1 MIARRVAEENRKLRD
16 LLKEHGYADEQ
27 IEQYVKS
34 TMAADG
40 AGSVSPQSSTIA
52 AHTLEQSLTP
62 RPLAVSEPSPSF
74 TLQSQVKTITPSPP
88 AMHSLPSWGTISAE
102 TTPHFNTPVPDVPVL
117 SPSNS
122 QIYSNMPMGNVIPGH
137 DTQHYA
143 QSADAFGVDA
153 SQTVVTSQPPS
164 AYYPTS
170 YPQQGSEYYGPG
182 RGY

>member
-16 LLKEHGYADEQ
+16 LLREHGYADEQ

-34 TMAADG
+34 TMTADG
-40 AGSVSPQSSTIA
+40 TGSVSPQSSTIA

-74 TLQSQVKTITPSPP
+74 TLPSQVKTITPSPP
-88 AMHSLPSWGTISAE
+88 AMHSLPSWETISAE
-102 TTPHFNTPVPDVPVL
+102 ATPHFNAPGTDVSGL
-117 SPSNS
+117 SPSTP
-122 QIYSNMPMGNVIPGH
+122 QIYSNIPMGNTITGH
-137 DTQHYA
+137 DTQPYA
-143 QSADAFGVDA
+143 QSAGSFGVDV
-153 SQTVVTSQPPS
+153 SHTVVTSQPPS